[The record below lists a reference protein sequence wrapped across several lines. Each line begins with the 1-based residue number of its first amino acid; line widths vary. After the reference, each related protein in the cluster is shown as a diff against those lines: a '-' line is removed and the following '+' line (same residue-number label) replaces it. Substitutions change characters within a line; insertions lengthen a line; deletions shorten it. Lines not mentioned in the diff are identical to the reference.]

1 MLSWRWTA
9 DWDLCRSTQRVRAGG
24 PRPWHDSYRPRLS
37 PDRKWPTTPPLN
49 RGRGRVCLFFRFEFV
64 FFSTLNGGTKFLFR
78 TVVQNCES
86 QSAET
91 FSSIIEKYS
100 EGQLLP
106 VWDLRWTADRSS
118 AVSIFAWWG
127 CHIWFFFFFRLKMLF
142 FEDVFDVF
150 SLFMQGHQR
159 AAKRGKKILQE
170 VLHHPHTHIPAD
182 IFCTGDKRNAQQCRG
197 TRLAML
203 VFFCVFQW
211 IDCTQL

>member
-127 CHIWFFFFFRLKMLF
+127 CHIWFFFFFPIEDAF
-142 FEDVFDVF
+142 FWRCFWRVFTF
-150 SLFMQGHQR
+150 HAR
-159 AAKRGKKILQE
+159 APACCKKRKKNTAGSAPPSAYTYSGRHL
-170 VLHHPHTHIPAD
+170 LY
-182 IFCTGDKRNAQQCRG
+182 RR
-197 TRLAML
+197 
-203 VFFCVFQW
+203 
-211 IDCTQL
+211 